1 MKIVE
6 NDQYTLISVEE
17 SSFNKLKS
25 LVLDVNS
32 NHILI
37 ELHEDVLDIENKIT
51 FFLKTALDL
60 NAKNKSFVI
69 IKKGINFDDFP
80 EILNIAPTLQEAK
93 DILEME
99 EIERD
104 LGL

>member
-60 NAKNKSFVI
+60 KAKNKSFVI
-69 IKKGINFDDFP
+69 IKKEINFDDFP

>member
-6 NDQYTLISVEE
+6 NDQYTLISVEK
-17 SSFNKLKS
+17 SSFNELKS
-25 LVLDVNS
+25 IVHDVNS

-37 ELHEDVLDIENKIT
+37 ELHEDVLDVKNKIT

-60 NAKNKSFVI
+60 KAKNKSFVI

>member
-60 NAKNKSFVI
+60 KAKNKSFVI